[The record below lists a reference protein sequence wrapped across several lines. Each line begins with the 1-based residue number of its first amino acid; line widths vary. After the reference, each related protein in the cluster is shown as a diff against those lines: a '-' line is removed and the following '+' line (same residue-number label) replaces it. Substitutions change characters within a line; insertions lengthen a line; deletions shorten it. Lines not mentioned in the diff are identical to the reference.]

1 MKKEERV
8 VSKHYVNQREKRIA
22 MVYVSVCFIV
32 LFSITGFFFLK
43 NNSSSRIFGRKEKLV
58 SRMENIE
65 RFKELQTM
73 AALQCDTLYAG
84 IKKFKPNVYASYEE
98 NDIRYEL
105 NDLKGIYL
113 KNSWDRR
120 YKMFEQISTLY
131 DMWLTDRKE
140 LWCQKENL
148 RDFTI
153 NLQDCE
159 MGVRELK
166 KN

>member
-1 MKKEERV
+1 MSENKRK
-8 VSKHYVNQREKRIA
+8 VSGNYVNQREKRIA

-32 LFSITGFFFLK
+32 LFSITCFFFLK
-43 NNSSSRIFGRKEKLV
+43 NNSSSRVFGRKEKLV
-58 SRMENIE
+58 TRMERIE
-65 RFKELQTM
+65 NFRELQTM
-73 AALQCDTLYAG
+73 AALQCDTLYNG

-159 MGVRELK
+159 MGLQKHK

>member
-1 MKKEERV
+1 MER
-8 VSKHYVNQREKRIA
+8 
-22 MVYVSVCFIV
+22 
-32 LFSITGFFFLK
+32 
-43 NNSSSRIFGRKEKLV
+43 
-58 SRMENIE
+58 IE
-65 RFKELQTM
+65 SFRELQTM
-73 AALQCDTLYAG
+73 AALQCDTLYNG

-159 MGVRELK
+159 MGLQKHK

>member
-1 MKKEERV
+1 MENDKRV
-8 VSKHYVNQREKRIA
+8 VSKNYVNQRERRIA
-22 MVYVSVCFIV
+22 LVYVLTCFIV
-32 LFSITGFFFLK
+32 VTSITCFFFLR

-58 SRMENIE
+58 TRMERIE
-65 RFKELQTM
+65 SFNELQNM
-73 AALQCDTLYAG
+73 VALQCDTLYTG
-84 IKKFKPNVYASYEE
+84 IKKFKPDVYASYEE

-113 KNSWDRR
+113 KNDWDRR

-140 LWCQKENL
+140 LWCKKENL
-148 RDFTI
+148 REFTL

-159 MGVRELK
+159 MGLQKAEE
-166 KN
+166 